1 MQRFSGNAGE
11 YMINIDFTEKTKKI
25 EKTLPYIK
33 EKLKENLIFE
43 PFYKDFKYSFCWSS
57 NAIEGN
63 TLSLSE
69 TISLLEYDEVSAGHS
84 FREYDEAKRLYSAI
98 EKYLSFEYKDITES
112 WIKNIAQEVTGL
124 SGGYRKENVYIG
136 TLSEAIYYPPSH
148 ENINELMGEYI
159 KYIKPFSKMQLG
171 DKITYIAKKH
181 IEFERIHPFLD
192 GNGRTGRVILNQSL
206 INESLLPIVIEP
218 KSKYRSA
225 FKEYNK
231 SGDTSLM
238 ENIVYNGQL
247 EAIEKVKLLVRNMEH
262 TLGKSKERGLEI

>member
-1 MQRFSGNAGE
+1 M
-11 YMINIDFTEKTKKI
+11 
-25 EKTLPYIK
+25 
-33 EKLKENLIFE
+33 
-43 PFYKDFKYSFCWSS
+43 
-57 NAIEGN
+57 
-63 TLSLSE
+63 
-69 TISLLEYDEVSAGHS
+69 
-84 FREYDEAKRLYSAI
+84 
-98 EKYLSFEYKDITES
+98 
-112 WIKNIAQEVTGL
+112 

>member
-1 MQRFSGNAGE
+1 MYGFKQEFG
-11 YMINIDFTEKTKKI
+11 
-25 EKTLPYIK
+25 TL
-33 EKLKENLIFE
+33 
-43 PFYKDFKYSFCWSS
+43 KYYSS

-63 TLSLSE
+63 TLSLDE

-84 FREYDEAKRLYSAI
+84 FREYDEAKKLYSAI
-98 EKYLSFEYKDITES
+98 EKYLSFEHTDITEE
-112 WIKNIAQEVTGL
+112 WINDIAREVTGL
-124 SGGYRKENVYIG
+124 EREYRKENVYIG

-148 ENINELMGEYI
+148 ENINELMREYVRH
-159 KYIKPFSKMQLG
+159 IKPFSKMQLR

-206 INESLLPIVIEP
+206 INEGLLPIVIEP

-231 SGDTSLM
+231 AGDTFLM

-247 EAIEKVKLLVRNMEH
+247 EAIEKVELLVRNMEH
-262 TLGKSKERGLEI
+262 TLGKSKERELEI